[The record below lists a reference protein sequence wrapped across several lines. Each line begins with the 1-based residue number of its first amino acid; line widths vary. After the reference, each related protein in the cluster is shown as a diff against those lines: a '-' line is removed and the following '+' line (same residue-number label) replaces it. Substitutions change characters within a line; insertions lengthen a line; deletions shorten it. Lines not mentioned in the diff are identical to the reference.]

1 MTSLSVIENKISS
14 VKKYLRILER
24 YKRYSQDEIVNDID
38 KKGAVERYLYLAVQ
52 ASIDLAE
59 SVIAYK
65 NLRRPSTMSD
75 SFYILQEEG
84 IISIELTEKMVK
96 MTGFRN
102 IIAHDYEKLNYAIV
116 YDVLQN
122 RLIDIEDFLNR
133 ISSKTIS

>member
-24 YKRYSQDEIVNDID
+24 YKQYSQDEIVNDID

-75 SFYILQEEG
+75 SFYILQEDG

-133 ISSKTIS
+133 ISSI

>member
-1 MTSLSVIENKISS
+1 M
-14 VKKYLRILER
+14 RILER

-75 SFYILQEEG
+75 SFYILQEGG

-122 RLIDIEDFLNR
+122 RLPDIEDFLNR
-133 ISSKTIS
+133 ISSI

>member
-24 YKRYSQDEIVNDID
+24 YKQYSQDEIVNDID

-75 SFYILQEEG
+75 SFYILQEDG

-122 RLIDIEDFLNR
+122 RLPDIEDFLNR
-133 ISSKTIS
+133 ISSI

>member
-75 SFYILQEEG
+75 SFYILQEDG

-122 RLIDIEDFLNR
+122 RLPDIEDFLNR
-133 ISSKTIS
+133 ISSI

>member
-75 SFYILQEEG
+75 SFYILQEDG

>member
-24 YKRYSQDEIVNDID
+24 YKRCSQDEIVNDID

-75 SFYILQEEG
+75 SFYILQEDG

-133 ISSKTIS
+133 ISSI

>member
-1 MTSLSVIENKISS
+1 MTSLTVIENKISS

-24 YKRYSQDEIVNDID
+24 YKQYSQDEIVNDID
-38 KKGAVERYLYLAVQ
+38 KKGAVERYLYLAAQ

-65 NLRRPSTMSD
+65 NLRKPSTMSD

-122 RLIDIEDFLNR
+122 KLPDIEDFLNR
-133 ISSKTIS
+133 ISSI